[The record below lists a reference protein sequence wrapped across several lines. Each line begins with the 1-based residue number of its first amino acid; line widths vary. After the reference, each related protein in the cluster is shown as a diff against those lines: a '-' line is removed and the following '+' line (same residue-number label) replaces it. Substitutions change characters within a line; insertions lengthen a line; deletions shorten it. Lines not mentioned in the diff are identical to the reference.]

1 MALVLTRRPGQK
13 LILERPRIEII
24 VDSVIGKT
32 VKLVIKA
39 PSHVK
44 VTRDELVMRLAEAH
58 IQPPEGAE
66 PCSES
71 EPLNCA
77 SSAPSP

>member
-13 LILERPRIEII
+13 LILDRPHIEII
-24 VDSVIGKT
+24 VDSVVGKT

-44 VTRDELVMRLAEAH
+44 VTRDELVLHLPPKGGDAHDEPTQAEA
-58 IQPPEGAE
+58 
-66 PCSES
+66 CT
-71 EPLNCA
+71 
-77 SSAPSP
+77 

>member
-1 MALVLTRRPGQK
+1 
-13 LILERPRIEII
+13 
-24 VDSVIGKT
+24 
-32 VKLVIKA
+32 
-39 PSHVK
+39 

>member
-24 VDSVIGKT
+24 VDSVVGKT

-44 VTRDELVMRLAEAH
+44 VTRDELVMRMSEAH
-58 IQPPEGAE
+58 VHPTEGAVE
-66 PCSES
+66 CSE
-71 EPLNCA
+71 
-77 SSAPSP
+77 